1 VQARINHERLRCLR
15 TPKAEGFVT
24 KKRPREATPTTM
36 ESHHA
41 AAVAFAK
48 TVPRFTV
55 DASHGTAAM
64 GLVAPCA

>member
-1 VQARINHERLRCLR
+1 
-15 TPKAEGFVT
+15 
-24 KKRPREATPTTM
+24 
-36 ESHHA
+36 
-41 AAVAFAK
+41 VAFAK